1 MGREEL
7 PAVTRRAIVVDF
19 SRSAHKRIS
28 LRALPKFTP
37 YRVKMNGLPFKN
49 FLSFLSFLHLVG
61 SFWLHPVF
69 ISVLGHYVSSFEE

>member
-19 SRSAHKRIS
+19 SRSAHKRLS

-37 YRVKMNGLPFKN
+37 YRVKMKGLPFKISYN
-49 FLSFLSFLHLVG
+49 FFLFASCGVFLAPSGFYKCVG
-61 SFWLHPVF
+61 TLRRFV
-69 ISVLGHYVSSFEE
+69 

>member
-37 YRVKMNGLPFKN
+37 YRVKMKGLPFQFSIISF
-49 FLSFLSFLHLVG
+49 FLPLVG
-61 SFWLHPVF
+61 SFWLHPV
-69 ISVLGHYVSSFEE
+69 L